1 MVSLKTLNAA
11 YDLHRAELKQLD
23 LMTDNQ
29 YKCFYRNF
37 TIGQIDPD
45 LSRGQV
51 KNILLSMIAVNREL
65 YRKFRNSPE
74 VSST

>member
-1 MVSLKTLNAA
+1 MVSLKALDKA
-11 YDLHRAELKQLD
+11 YALHRRELKQID

-45 LSRGQV
+45 LTRGQV

-65 YRKFRNSPE
+65 YRKLENSKI
-74 VSST
+74 SK